1 MANKNTKLV
10 IVESPSKIKTLKKFL
25 GNDYIIEASVGHIC
39 DLSKKDMGIDIENGF
54 TPTYEVSPDSKK
66 VVSNLKAVMKNVDEL
81 YLATDPDREGEA
93 ISWHLI
99 EQLKPKVP
107 IKRLVFNEITK
118 AAILGAF
125 NNTRELDMSLF
136 KAQETRRILDRLFGF
151 MVSKKLWFNVK
162 GGLSAG
168 RVQSPAVKIL
178 VDREKERS
186 RFIES
191 EYWSVS
197 ADFSIKGESFSTT
210 LNYIG
215 TERVA
220 TGKSFEKETGALVQK
235 NTLALD
241 KEGAEKLAANLK
253 DHDWKVSALEQKP
266 GTQNPYAPFIT
277 STLQQEGIRKL
288 RMSSQQ
294 VMRVA
299 QRLYENGYITY
310 MRTDS
315 VNLSNEAITAAR
327 SAISSMYGDEYM
339 PKSPRQ
345 YKSNAKNAQEA
356 HEAIRPAGSL
366 FILPD
371 ELKSKL
377 ESNEYKLYD
386 LIWKRT
392 VASQMS
398 SAKLQKTSVAISDGE
413 YKFSASGK
421 IIEFPGFMRA
431 YVEGADD
438 PNAQLD
444 DKEKKL
450 PQMHEGDSLKCES
463 VDSKQHFTKPIN
475 RFTEASLVK
484 ELEAL
489 GIGRPSTY
497 ASIMKRIQ
505 DKGYV
510 NRVKGS
516 MIPTFTGYAVIQFLE
531 KYFDELVDLQYTSQM
546 ENILDEISNG
556 STDSSKFLDEFYFGT
571 DKNHLGLEAD
581 LEQEFD
587 KDSSKEIMTIIDKDG
602 NPIQLKIGRYG
613 LYIQKGDTRA
623 TILDTI
629 PPSELDS
636 NYVIN
641 LLEKKESGPEE
652 MGNFP
657 ETGEPIY
664 LKVGRY
670 GPYIQT
676 GKKMKSLFP
685 GMKEEDV
692 TPEIALAIISLPK
705 TIGTWPENGKAIK
718 SDIGRFGPYIKCEKE
733 TRSIPA
739 SINLLE
745 ITEEQACEL
754 LAIKR
759 KGATSILKELG
770 DGIELKDGRYG
781 AYVTDGKINA
791 TLPKST
797 LPDDITL
804 EIARQLIAEKKAKGP
819 VKKYRKKKK
828 K

>member
-25 GNDYIIEASVGHIC
+25 GDDYIIEASVGHIC
-39 DLSKKDMGIDIENGF
+39 DLSKKDMGINIENGF

-66 VVSNLKAVMKNVDEL
+66 VVSNLKKVLKNVDEL

-107 IKRLVFNEITK
+107 VKRLVFNEITK
-118 AAILGAF
+118 TAILEAF
-125 NNTRELDMSLF
+125 DNTRELDLSLF

-186 RFIES
+186 KFIES

-197 ADFSIKGESFSTT
+197 ADFSTKGESFSTALT
-210 LNYIG
+210 YIG
-215 TERVA
+215 PERVA
-220 TGKSFEKETGALVQK
+220 TGKSFEKETGKLVQK
-235 NTLALD
+235 NTVALD
-241 KEGAEKLAANLK
+241 KEGAEKLANKLSS
-253 DHDWKVSALEQKP
+253 HDWAVSSLEQKP

-299 QRLYENGYITY
+299 QRLYENGHITY

-345 YKSNAKNAQEA
+345 YKSKVKNAQEA
-356 HEAIRPAGSL
+356 HEAIRPAGSS
-366 FILPD
+366 FVLPD
-371 ELKSKL
+371 DLKSKL
-377 ESNEYKLYD
+377 EDSEYKLYD

-398 SAKLQKTSVAISDGE
+398 SAKLQKTSVVISDGE
-413 YKFSASGK
+413 HKFSASGK

-438 PNAQLD
+438 PDAQLD

-450 PQMHEGDSLKCES
+450 PQMDEGDSLVCEA
-463 VDSKQHFTKPIN
+463 VEAKQHFTKPAN

-510 NRVKGS
+510 NRVKGA

-546 ENILDEISNG
+546 EDILDEISTG
-556 STDSSKFLDEFYFGT
+556 ATDSGKFLDGFYFGT
-571 DKNHLGLEAD
+571 DKSHPGLEAD

-587 KDSSKEIMTIIDKDG
+587 KESSKEIMTVVDKDG
-602 NPIQLKIGRYG
+602 NPIQIKIGRYG
-613 LYIQKGDTRA
+613 LYIQKGETRA

-636 NYVIN
+636 DYIIN

-652 MGNFP
+652 LGVLP
-657 ETGEPIY
+657 ETDEPIY

-676 GKKMKSLFP
+676 GKKMKSLLP

-705 TIGTWPENGKAIK
+705 TVGTWPENGKSIK

-754 LAIKR
+754 LATKR
-759 KGATSILKELG
+759 KGATSVLKELG

-797 LPDDITL
+797 SPDDVTL
-804 EIARQLIAEKKAKGP
+804 EMAVKLIAEKKVKGP
-819 VKKYRKKKK
+819 TKKFRKKKAK
-828 K
+828 

>member
-25 GNDYIIEASVGHIC
+25 GGDYIIEASVGHIC

-107 IKRLVFNEITK
+107 VKRLVFNEITK
-118 AAILGAF
+118 TAILEAF

-197 ADFSIKGESFSTT
+197 ADFSIKGESFNTT

-253 DHDWKVSALEQKP
+253 DHDWKVSSLEQKP

-450 PQMHEGDSLKCES
+450 PQMHEGDLLKCES

-587 KDSSKEIMTIIDKDG
+587 KDLSKEIMTIIDKDE

-676 GKKMKSLFP
+676 GKKMKSLLP

-705 TIGTWPENGKAIK
+705 TIGTWPENGKAII

-797 LPDDITL
+797 SPDDITL
-804 EIARQLIAEKKAKGP
+804 EIAIQLIAEKKAKGP